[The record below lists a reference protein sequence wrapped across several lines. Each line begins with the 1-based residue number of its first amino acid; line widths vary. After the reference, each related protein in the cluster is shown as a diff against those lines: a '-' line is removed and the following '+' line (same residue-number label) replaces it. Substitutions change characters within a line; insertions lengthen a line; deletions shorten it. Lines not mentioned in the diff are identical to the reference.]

1 MLVLYQ
7 IKLSDKIRDMERLK
21 IAQEAARAAGEAVRK
36 AVPTEGVIE
45 KEGRAN
51 LVTAADLASE
61 KAIVDIIRSNYP
73 DDKILSEETAS
84 DLDDPLAVPRLW
96 VIDPIDGTSNFRYQR
111 SYCAVSVGFV
121 ERGVIQMG
129 AIYNPFDDELFSAER
144 GKGAF
149 LNGIKIRV
157 GDASDLSKASVA
169 TDNSYDPEGTKRN
182 IELLLKIKPTP
193 WALIKGSAVLTMSET
208 AAGRFDLYFHTVL
221 KPWDNAAAFLIAE
234 EAGAKIRDV
243 EGNPIN
249 FMTKSAVVGN
259 EKLVGQFLQSIKS

>member
-1 MLVLYQ
+1 ME
-7 IKLSDKIRDMERLK
+7 KRLSELSNRSEI
-21 IAQEAARAAGEAVRK
+21 IQQAARAAGEAIRK

-61 KAIVDIIRSNYP
+61 KAIVDIIRSNFP
-73 DDKILSEETAS
+73 SDSILSEETAS
-84 DLDDPLAVPRLW
+84 DIKDPLTVAKLW

-111 SYCAVSVGFV
+111 NYCAVSIGYI
-121 ERGVIQMG
+121 EDGVMQIG
-129 AIYNPFDDELFSAER
+129 ATYNPFADELFFAEK

-149 LNGIKIRV
+149 LNGSRIAV
-157 GDASDLSKASVA
+157 SDLSDLTKATVA

-182 IELLLKIKPTP
+182 IELLLMIKPTP

-208 AAGRFDLYFHTVL
+208 AAGRFDLYFHSVL

-234 EAGAKIRDV
+234 EAGAKIKDLN
-243 EGNPIN
+243 GNEVN
-249 FMTKSAVVGN
+249 FMTNNAVVGN
-259 EKLVGQFLQSIKS
+259 ERLVEQFLQAIKS